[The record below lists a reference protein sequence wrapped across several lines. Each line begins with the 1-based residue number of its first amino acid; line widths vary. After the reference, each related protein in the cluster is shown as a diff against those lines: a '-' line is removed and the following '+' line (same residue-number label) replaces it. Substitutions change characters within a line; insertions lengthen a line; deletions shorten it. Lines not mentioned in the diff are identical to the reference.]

1 MEGGRD
7 HRIQIAEDPACTQI
21 LWDSGTDRT
30 ADSTS
35 VLHEGLPLRAST
47 PYWWR
52 VRVTTSLESDWSDP
66 VPFLTAPGTWPAA
79 PIWADG
85 VSDWALL
92 RTEIDLPA
100 VPVREAVIELVGLS
114 PEGGPGGAGGPR
126 GGRQHVAKLWVNGAA
141 TGYGGVRAA
150 DHQPALHTY
159 RVTDRLTPGTN
170 ALAVLAWAQ
179 EGRQVAARL
188 LVLLED
194 GTRIE
199 HLSGPDTWHAR
210 PGDRLLPGGRN
221 IGGAWYHAPAED
233 WDLREEPVG
242 WTDAG
247 FDDSEWAP
255 ATAAPALPAAPVPA
269 AVSLRPVDGPVV
281 ILEPVGPGAWRL
293 DLDREIVGGLEARPP
308 RRGRDPAR
316 RAPGR
321 AARRRRRRDLHD
333 ADGERVRGDLDAA
346 RGGAGGRAL
355 GLPRLPPRG
364 SARAFRSTGGPAG
377 HAGDADQRDRPH
389 RPLLLLRCGPRPG
402 ARAVPLLH
410 RGHHYRPLPQHPGP
424 GARPLRGR
432 RLRQPALPARL

>member
-1 MEGGRD
+1 MTDTSLRPTGLLLDLQEQAVGVRGDAVRFSWIVPMLGDGRQRS

-30 ADSTS
+30 ADSTG

-66 VPFLTAPGTWPAA
+66 VPFLTAPDTWPAA

-85 VSDWALL
+85 ESDWALL

-100 VPVREAVIELVGLS
+100 VPVREGVIELVGLS

-141 TGYGGVRAA
+141 TGYGSVRSA
-150 DHQPALHTY
+150 DHHPALHTY

-210 PGDRLLPGGRN
+210 PGDRLLPGSRN

-255 ATAAPALPAAPVPA
+255 ATAAPALPAAPVR
-269 AVSLRPVDGPVV
+269 STRTT
-281 ILEPVGPGAWRL
+281 RSCT
-293 DLDREIVGGLEARPP
+293 
-308 RRGRDPAR
+308 
-316 RAPGR
+316 RACSSTW
-321 AARRRRRRDLHD
+321 
-333 ADGERVRGDLDAA
+333 VRWWTPSST
-346 RGGAGGRAL
+346 RSRC
-355 GLPRLPPRG
+355 PSR
-364 SARAFRSTGGPAG
+364 SARST
-377 HAGDADQRDRPH
+377 
-389 RPLLLLRCGPRPG
+389 
-402 ARAVPLLH
+402 
-410 RGHHYRPLPQHPGP
+410 RG
-424 GARPLRGR
+424 
-432 RLRQPALPARL
+432 